1 MFRQNTKQRE
11 TGMAAYAARE
21 DFCSIFDRAAK
32 PLYLLAFL
40 LTAKHAAAEQCFVEG
55 FGEAIEGNAIF
66 QEWALS
72 WSRRVIIKMAIRIV
86 KPAPG
91 VHDGPSD
98 SWPGARDQAARAINA
113 VANLPPMERFVF
125 VLSVLERYSE
135 VECGLLL
142 GCTGQQVRQIKIRA
156 LQQLGAADKA
166 AQRVMPTE
174 VRQPVLT

>member
-1 MFRQNTKQRE
+1 MFRHNTKQRE

-21 DFCSIFDRAAK
+21 DFCRIFDRAAK

-55 FGEAIEGNAIF
+55 LGEAIEGNAVF
-66 QEWALS
+66 QEWAFS
-72 WSRRVIIKMAIRIV
+72 WSRRAVIKMAIRSV

-91 VHDGPSD
+91 LYDGPGD
-98 SWPGARDQAARAINA
+98 SWPGARGEAALAINA

-125 VLSVLERYSE
+125 VLSVLERYSD

-142 GCTGQQVRQIKIRA
+142 GCTGQQVREMRMHA
-156 LQQLGAADKA
+156 LQQLGPADKA
-166 AQRVMPTE
+166 GQRAEAIE
-174 VRQPVLT
+174 VRQPVLI